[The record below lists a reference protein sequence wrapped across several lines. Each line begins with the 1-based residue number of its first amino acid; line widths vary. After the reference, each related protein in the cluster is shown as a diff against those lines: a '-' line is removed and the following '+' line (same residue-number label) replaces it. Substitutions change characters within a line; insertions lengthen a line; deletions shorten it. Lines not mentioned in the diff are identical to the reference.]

1 MLNLTAGAYLA
12 SITEVVSVCQQIGT
26 SGLLIINNYIL
37 GLLWRNQSFF
47 LFDSYSKDEIGRMSA
62 TGTAVLLKFN
72 LIKSLE
78 SYIKSVYY

>member
-26 SGLLIINNYIL
+26 SSLLIINNYIL

-47 LFDSYSKDEIGRMSA
+47 LFDSYSKDKIGRMSA